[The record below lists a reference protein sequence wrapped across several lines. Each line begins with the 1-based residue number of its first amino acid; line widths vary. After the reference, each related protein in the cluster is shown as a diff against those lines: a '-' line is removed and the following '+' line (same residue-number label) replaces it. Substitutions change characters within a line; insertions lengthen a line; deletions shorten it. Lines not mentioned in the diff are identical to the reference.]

1 MLVLIDG
8 VKPHIIARERIT
20 VLERLQVFGN
30 LTAPSA
36 PSLRADIQR
45 DPDSRAVAFGQLEPA
60 LRFLDVENM
69 MFTVPKVFRPTE
81 SEREAVD

>member
-8 VKPHIIARERIT
+8 VKPHVIARERIT

-36 PSLRADIQR
+36 PSLRADVQR

-60 LRFLDVENM
+60 SKLRECKYMVLAGPN
-69 MFTVPKVFRPTE
+69 VFRPTE